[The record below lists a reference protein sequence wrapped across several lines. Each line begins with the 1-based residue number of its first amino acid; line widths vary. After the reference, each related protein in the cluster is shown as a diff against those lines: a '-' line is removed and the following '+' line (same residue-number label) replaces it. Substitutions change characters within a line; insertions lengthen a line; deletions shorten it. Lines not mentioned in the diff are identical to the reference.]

1 MNCTSCGTALAP
13 GSRFC
18 TTCGT
23 PVTESS
29 APPPPARP
37 DTYVE
42 PPTEAAP
49 VVTELTPGRAVPSSD
64 PFVEP
69 PAAVTPDPVPT
80 PPFVEPHRSTPG
92 PNPGFASPPPRAT
105 AKQVLPP
112 VGGEFGG
119 MSAPRS
125 NPIGEFF
132 GALFDFS
139 FERHATP
146 KLVKV
151 LFALAMVGGGL
162 WALLMFISLANLG
175 GGAAVLGLLIAPF
188 LFLLFVAYTRILLEL
203 VVSVVRIEEHTRIV
217 AEQAMRSANDVP
229 DPR

>member
-1 MNCTSCGTALAP
+1 MNCTSCGTALAS

-23 PVTESS
+23 PVTEAS
-29 APPPPARP
+29 AAAPAPP

-49 VVTELTPGRAVPSSD
+49 VVTDSMPGSAVPYSD
-64 PFVEP
+64 PFAEP
-69 PAAVTPDPVPT
+69 PAAVTPNPVPT
-80 PPFVEPHRSTPG
+80 PPPVEPPRSAPG
-92 PNPGFASPPPRAT
+92 PNPEFASPPPRPAR
-105 AKQVLPP
+105 KQPLPP

-119 MSAPRS
+119 MPAATP
-125 NPIGEFF
+125 NPIGAFF

-203 VVSVVRIEEHTRIV
+203 VVSVVRIEENTRIV
-217 AEQAMRSANDVP
+217 AEQAMRTANDVP